1 MKSIIYH
8 EIIQVD
14 DHEHVVFEMNY
25 SERINE
31 LIKDGIMDDNI
42 NDITDYIVDD
52 ITNNEALQ

>member
-1 MKSIIYH
+1 VKSIIYH

-25 SERINE
+25 SEKINE
-31 LIKDGIMDDNI
+31 LIENNIIDDNI

-52 ITNNEALQ
+52 IEDLK

>member
-1 MKSIIYH
+1 VKSIIYH

>member
-25 SERINE
+25 SEKINE
-31 LIKDGIMDDNI
+31 LIEDNIIDDNI

-52 ITNNEALQ
+52 ITNNAALQ

>member
-31 LIKDGIMDDNI
+31 LIKDGIIDDNI